1 MLHADRRRAEGFGA
15 EAERYDRSRPGYP
28 PALIDEVLGSD
39 PAGLSVLDAGC
50 GTGIAAK
57 LMADRGANVLG
68 VEPDERMASLAR
80 RRGIQVEIGSFESW
94 ESGGRLFDRVT
105 AGQAWHWVDPVVG
118 PQKAAS
124 VLHRGGRLCVF
135 WNNAQM
141 PTDLESEIA
150 GIYRRL
156 APGVDDYSVLVGCS
170 RSDPAYLRDRYQTEI
185 DGIRACVDLAEP
197 NVGCFPWS
205 RAYTRDEWL
214 DQLPTHSDHAAMD
227 PTQLERL
234 LHEIG
239 GAIDSFGGSFEMSY
253 HAWLVSATR
262 L

>member
-1 MLHADRRRAEGFGA
+1 MLYADRRRAEGFGA

-28 PALIDEVLGSD
+28 PALIEEVLGSD
-39 PAGLSVLDAGC
+39 PVGVSVLDAGC

-57 LMADRGANVLG
+57 LMADRGAMVLG

-94 ESGGRLFDRVT
+94 EPAGRLFDRVT
-105 AGQAWHWVDPVVG
+105 AGQAWHWIDPVVG

-124 VLHRGGRLCVF
+124 VLQPGGRLCVF
-135 WNNAQM
+135 WNNAQL
-141 PTDLESEIA
+141 PTELEAEMA
-150 GIYRRL
+150 GVYRRL
-156 APGVDDYSVLVGCS
+156 APEVDDYSVLVGCA

-185 DGIRACVDLAEP
+185 DGIRDCADLAEP
-197 NVGCFPWS
+197 VVGRFPWS
-205 RAYTRDEWL
+205 RTYTREQWL

-227 PTQLERL
+227 PMQLARL
-234 LHEIG
+234 LDAVGRVIDNF
-239 GAIDSFGGSFEMSY
+239 GAQFEMSY
-253 HAWLVSATR
+253 HTWLVSATR